1 MVNSGASSGISF
13 AKQIDIETLR
23 SSASQKYPQEKGGQ
37 VQNQLETDEIEN
49 RLMALHQ
56 MKKQNLVGNQD
67 VLSEEGINE
76 RETSEPREEDD
87 SGVVKFQR
95 SESANAMTGEINM
108 EKLNAETEVEGGNK
122 NLETPEPRETR
133 NPQELTAEKSAQE

>member
-37 VQNQLETDEIEN
+37 VQNQLETDEIGN
-49 RLMALHQ
+49 RLMALHR
-56 MKKQNLVGNQD
+56 MKKQSLVGNQD